1 MKQDYIADERIK
13 ALQDRNQDKKKNALK
28 GMTDDQK
35 KLFKL
40 KKIVDNGRLS
50 SEIDT
55 DLALNILYGMP
66 KILAKVR
73 DLGLE
78 VVKQ

>member
-73 DLGLE
+73 DLGLD